1 MRPFHFRPDAN
12 RALANLAALRG
23 FFCPWTLAA
32 LALFLSGVSCGW
44 ALNPDRAPKEYS
56 VRSWTR
62 QNGLPVNGI
71 YAVAQGSD
79 GYIYLGTAGG
89 LTRFDGRVFESI
101 DLSREAMLRTTVV
114 RQLTVGQNGGLWV
127 GLENSA
133 FGFFDGR
140 EFSFRGK
147 EEYGG
152 LAMNMRN
159 ILPSKNGDLVLVAQ
173 HGAAR
178 LSPSGEYTRMLTWSQ
193 DRKIN
198 ILFGFEDAQGR
209 CWFGTAEE
217 TLYCWS
223 AGNIKQ
229 FTEIGVDDV
238 LCMTQESD
246 GTLWFGTTKGIKCY
260 TADLK
265 PKPIPPFTG
274 AVRVLLNDEHGTLWI
289 GTDQNAVYAYRK
301 GEYIHFGKELGL
313 PGDKITA
320 LIEDREGS
328 LWVGTDQGL
337 SQMMDVKFRTL
348 TATESS
354 GSEYVS
360 AVTASR
366 RGGVWI
372 GSEAGVTYYDG
383 KRKTYGTEAGLPRE
397 GIKRIYEASNGDLYM
412 VSGLRDLVVLS
423 EGRMVARH
431 TASTL
436 VVGLA
441 EDSQG
446 MIASVGG
453 ELYRASREAMV
464 PYPFVGP
471 KPNFIWILNL
481 LVTRDGALLVASE
494 AGLFRIKDGLIR
506 QWTSAD
512 GLIDQR
518 VQGICED
525 QDGTI
530 WLSLFSGIARLK
542 DDKICNIGRKD
553 GLFDNN
559 VYAVVPDDFGNLWV
573 DSGKGVFRVPAQMMN
588 DFADR
593 KIRRVECLAYDS
605 LDSGVTADKTSTQEH
620 VGCRSNDGRIWFP
633 GAKGVVMIEPANTL
647 TNQVPPPVHIE
658 LALANRLPVVAGQH
672 RIAPGEGELE
682 FHFTALT
689 FITPEKAQFR
699 YQLEGF
705 DHGWVEARN
714 RRIAYYTNLKPGKYT
729 FHVTAANADGIWNNT
744 GDAITL
750 ELLPH
755 FYQTIWF
762 YFLCGLGGVGVLG
775 ALYYWR
781 THQLRIKQR
790 ALQANR
796 DQLEAEV
803 RSRTAELANV
813 NLSLQREVEDRKRT
827 ALELVERTK
836 SLEKEIQERIQMQR
850 KIEQVHTSLLDASRQ
865 AGMAEIAT
873 NVLHNVGNV
882 LNSVNVSSALALEG
896 VRKFSVSSL
905 ERVVSLLRDHQN
917 DLGTFLSTDHR
928 GQKVL
933 PYLAQLTSHLADEQ
947 ATTLKELQSLRDNI
961 EHIREIVVMQQSFAT
976 ASGVKEVVDL
986 RELIEDS
993 LKINSSAMD
1002 RHGVTVTREFQT
1014 VPRVELEKH
1023 KILQILVNLV
1033 SNAKHACNQA
1043 RRTDKRITVRLY
1055 QENNRIFVSVTDNGM
1070 GVSPENLT
1078 RIFNHGFTTR
1088 KDGHG
1093 FGLHSGAIAA
1103 TEMGGS
1109 LTVKSDGPDKGATF
1123 TLELPCIERATTAA
1137 PQEVTSVR

>member
-1 MRPFHFRPDAN
+1 M
-12 RALANLAALRG
+12 AARSAMFLRHG
-23 FFCPWTLAA
+23 SLVTLT
-32 LALFLSGVSCGW
+32 LFLSWANCGW
-44 ALNPDRAPKEYS
+44 GLNPSRAPNEYS
-56 VRSWTR
+56 LRTWTR

-71 YAVAQGSD
+71 QAIAQASD

-101 DLSREAMLRTTVV
+101 DLTREAMVRTTVV
-114 RQLTVGQNGGLWV
+114 RELRVGQNGGLWV

-152 LAMNMRN
+152 LAMNIRN
-159 ILPSKNGDLVLVAQ
+159 IRASRNGDLLLVAQ

-178 LSPSGEYTRMLTWSQ
+178 LSPTGEYTRMLTWSE

-209 CWFGTAEE
+209 CWLSTADDN
-217 TLYCWS
+217 LYCWS
-223 AGNIKQ
+223 SGNIKQ
-229 FTEIGVDDV
+229 FTEIGTDDV
-238 LCMTQESD
+238 LSMTQESD
-246 GTLWFGTTKGIKCY
+246 GTLWFGTTKGLKCY

-265 PKPIPPFTG
+265 PKPIPPLIG
-274 AVRVLLNDEHGTLWI
+274 SVRVLLDDEHGTLWI
-289 GTDQNAVYAYRK
+289 GTDLNGLFAYRK

-313 PGDKITA
+313 PSEKITA
-320 LIEDREGS
+320 LMEDREGS

-348 TATESS
+348 AAVENSP
-354 GSEYVS
+354 GDYVS
-360 AVTASR
+360 AVAASR

-383 KRKTYGTEAGLPRE
+383 NRKTYAAESGLPKE

-412 VSGLRDLVVLS
+412 VSGLRSLVVLS

-431 TASTL
+431 TMPTL

-453 ELYRASREAMV
+453 ELYRASKEAMV
-464 PYPFVGP
+464 PYAFVGP
-471 KPNFIWILNL
+471 KPKFIWILNL
-481 LVTRDGALLVASE
+481 LIAKDGALLVASE
-494 AGLFRIKDGLIR
+494 AGLFRIKDGVVR
-506 QWTSAD
+506 QWNSSD
-512 GLIDQR
+512 GLIDER

-525 QDGTI
+525 QDGVI
-530 WLSLFSGIARLK
+530 WVSLFSGIGRLK
-542 DDKICNIGRKD
+542 DNKICNIGRKD

-573 DSGKGVFRVPAQMMN
+573 DSGKGIFRVSRQMMN
-588 DFADR
+588 DFADG
-593 KIRRVECLAYDS
+593 KINRVECLAYDS

-620 VGCRSNDGRIWFP
+620 VGCRSIDGRIWFP
-633 GAKGVVMIEPANTL
+633 GARGMVMIEPANTL
-647 TNQVPPPVHIE
+647 TNQVPPQVHIE
-658 LALANRLPVVAGQH
+658 RAAANRRPVVTGQH
-672 RIAPGEGELE
+672 RIPPGEGELE

-705 DHGWVEARN
+705 DDGWVEAHN

-729 FHVTAANADGIWNNT
+729 FRVTAANSDGVWNDR
-744 GDAITL
+744 GDSIEL

-755 FYQTIWF
+755 FYQTVWF
-762 YFLCGLGGVGVLG
+762 YVLVGAAGVGTLG

-781 THQLRIKQR
+781 TQQFYLKQR
-790 ALQANR
+790 MLQENR
-796 DQLEAEV
+796 DRLEKEV
-803 RSRTAELANV
+803 QSRTAELAKV

-827 ALELVERTK
+827 AVELVERTK
-836 SLEKEIQERIQMQR
+836 ALENEIQERIQMQR
-850 KIEQVHTSLLDASRQ
+850 QIEQIHRSLLDASRQ

-882 LNSVNVSSALALEG
+882 LNSVNVSSALALDG
-896 VRKFSVSSL
+896 MRKLSIPSL
-905 ERVVSLLRDHQN
+905 ERIVALLREHQN
-917 DLGTFLSTDHR
+917 DLGSFLNTDPR
-928 GQKVL
+928 GAKVL
-933 PYLAQLTSHLADEQ
+933 PYLAQLSAHFSTEQ
-947 ATTLKELQSLRDNI
+947 ATMLKELQALRDNI

-976 ASGVKEVVDL
+976 ASGLKEVIDMKD
-986 RELIEDS
+986 LIEDS
-993 LKINSSAMD
+993 LKINSSAID
-1002 RHGVTVTREFQT
+1002 RHGVQVTRDFQP
-1014 VPRVELEKH
+1014 VPKIEVDKH

-1043 RRTDKRITVRLY
+1043 RRIDKRITIRLY
-1055 QENNRIFVSVTDNGM
+1055 HQNNRLFVSVIDNGM

-1109 LTVKSDGPDKGATF
+1109 LTVTSDGVGQGATF
-1123 TLELPCIERATTAA
+1123 TLELPCPERPVNRVP
-1137 PQEVTSVR
+1137 PQYSSVG